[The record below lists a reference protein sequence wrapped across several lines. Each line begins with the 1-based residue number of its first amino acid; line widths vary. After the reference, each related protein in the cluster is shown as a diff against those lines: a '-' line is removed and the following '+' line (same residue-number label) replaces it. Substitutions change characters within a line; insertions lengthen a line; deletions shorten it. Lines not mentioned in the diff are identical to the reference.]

1 MELLN
6 TSVYESPILMGSLFF
21 LGGIA
26 LFLIVAITPKDKQS
40 PMYYTKKTEL
50 PEDDTV
56 EKSSH
61 FFWILILVII
71 ILYYIL

>member
-6 TSVYESPILMGSLFF
+6 TSAYESPILMGSLFF

-26 LFLIVAITPKDKQS
+26 LFLIIAITPNDNT
-40 PMYYTKKTEL
+40 PMYYNIKKTEL

-61 FFWILILVII
+61 FLWILLLVVI
-71 ILYYIL
+71 ILYYVL